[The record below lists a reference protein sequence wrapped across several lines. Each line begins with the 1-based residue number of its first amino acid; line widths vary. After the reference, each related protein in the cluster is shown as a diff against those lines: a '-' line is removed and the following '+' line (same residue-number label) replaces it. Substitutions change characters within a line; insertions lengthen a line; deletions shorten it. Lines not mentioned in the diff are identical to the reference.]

1 MRHGALPATM
11 AAPMTSSED
20 LPAGICSAVTF
31 WSGFA
36 VFQAATTCSP
46 QATSCSLLEY
56 QILIGPTAVR
66 ASPHPVLPPLHPP
79 HAASVK
85 VMARP
90 TARYPSGRVMV
101 FLPPG
106 LWCSELRGA
115 RGASRGLCGDGVVEP
130 LEAVR
135 WAEGR
140 HAWAAAAEVTGAS
153 DGARGSSGPVGAGSI
168 GICLLYTSPSPR
180 DGLLSRMPSSA

>member
-1 MRHGALPATM
+1 M

-56 QILIGPTAVR
+56 QILIGPTAVS
-66 ASPHPVLPPLHPP
+66 ASPPPVSPPLPPP

-90 TARYPSGRVMV
+90 TARYPSGRFMV

-106 LWCSELRGA
+106 LWCSGLRGA
-115 RGASRGLCGDGVVEP
+115 PGRQRLRRRGP
-130 LEAVR
+130 
-135 WAEGR
+135 
-140 HAWAAAAEVTGAS
+140 
-153 DGARGSSGPVGAGSI
+153 
-168 GICLLYTSPSPR
+168 CLLYTS
-180 DGLLSRMPSSA
+180 DAADDLLCVDLGGRR

>member
-56 QILIGPTAVR
+56 QILIGPTAVS
-66 ASPHPVLPPLHPP
+66 ASPPPVLPPLLPP

-90 TARYPSGRVMV
+90 TARYPRGRFMV
-101 FLPPG
+101 FLPPV
-106 LWCSELRGA
+106 CGA
-115 RGASRGLCGDGVVEP
+115 RNS
-130 LEAVR
+130 
-135 WAEGR
+135 
-140 HAWAAAAEVTGAS
+140 AARLG
-153 DGARGSSGPVGAGSI
+153 G
-168 GICLLYTSPSPR
+168 
-180 DGLLSRMPSSA
+180 